1 MPPKI
6 LGLPLDPYVNDQ
18 INKRQTRLSS
28 FDKTVQD
35 NLVFNARSS
44 WVKLASSVDL
54 KSQVSIDGNQINTD
68 RVTKSA
74 NIIGISEPEIAG
86 SNLAKKA
93 VLFGG
98 VLQYDAAGNEKDVLG
113 GFGYGLNNA
122 YGFLSK
128 NNDVNYGFKPM
139 PGVTDVRVSYKN
151 NGTLKQAQIKITA
164 HTLPQFQ
171 AIELLYLRI
180 GYTMLLEWG
189 HTDYFDNDDSDN
201 GSSYTGIIST
211 LTDDFLIGTY
221 NNNHPK
227 LLADIEKTKQK
238 RSGNYDALYGK
249 VSNFSWT
256 LNNDLGYDITVDL
269 ISLGDIIDS
278 LKFNSQSKYASVL
291 PSNITIDKDKFPLT
305 GLVNI
310 ALNKGDSGFNAFL
323 YELRQAIL
331 TEDILKQIGASSE
344 EIKDIVDAVKE
355 ENQKEKNIDIWSAN
369 RVSFVSFFNKAI
381 TYGEVTSAVSG
392 LSDEEKQRWN
402 NTINKIKATNSADA
416 FKALG
421 VRLLSKDD
429 DTDPLIGIHTT
440 DNSIFSVKQAIENA
454 YDSPNSLNS
463 DAEKVLQIALEN
475 WALGEGYSFPPFKP
489 ELKFDI

>member
-1 MPPKI
+1 MI
-6 LGLPLDPYVNDQ
+6 TAVFF
-18 INKRQTRLSS
+18 ISS
-28 FDKTVQD
+28 FDKTIRD

-54 KSQVSIDGNQINTD
+54 KSQISIDGNQIKTD
-68 RVTKSA
+68 RVTKSSK
-74 NIIGISEPEIAG
+74 IIGVSESEIAG

-98 VLQYDAAGNEKDVLG
+98 VLQYDAKGNEKDVLG

-151 NGTLKQAQIKITA
+151 NGTLKQAQIRIIA

-189 HTDYFDNDDSDN
+189 HTDYYDNNNSDN
-201 GSSYTGIIST
+201 GSSYTSVIST
-211 LTDDFLIGTY
+211 LAGDFLKGTY

-227 LLADIEKTKQK
+227 LLADIEKTKK
-238 RSGNYDALYGK
+238 RRSGNYDALYGK

-344 EIKDIVDAVKE
+344 EISDIVDAVKE
-355 ENQKEKNIDIWSAN
+355 ENQKEENMDRWRVN
-369 RVSFVSFFNKAI
+369 RDLFVSFFNRAI
-381 TYGEVTSAVSG
+381 TYGEVTFAVSK
-392 LSDEEKQRWN
+392 LSIEEEKPRWDN
-402 NTINKIKATNSADA
+402 AIKKIKAADSPDA

-421 VRLLSKDD
+421 VSFLENPFIQYIN
-429 DTDPLIGIHTT
+429 DTNYNLI
-440 DNSIFSVKQAIENA
+440 SVKQAIENA
-454 YDSPNSLNS
+454 YDSPNFWGDS
-463 DAEKVLQIALEN
+463 DAEAALQTALEN
-475 WALGEGYSFPPFKP
+475 WATSEGYSSSEK
-489 ELKFDI
+489 LKFKL